1 MPKCQVD
8 ASIVRVV
15 VEGFHFPLGVYPV
28 EPMSPKPGYSM
39 DFEPADGGGGGA
51 AGGTEDSAGET
62 EDAEDQWEE
71 WPDRYMF
78 DVVISADRLEALIRS
93 LLWVMPGRVYPILD
107 ILGQDAYREV
117 DPYVAYEL
125 VGQERFIDIMRR
137 YRPMFLEDGLCG
149 FGAMV
154 DEPHFFY
161 FFVDEHKIVTIRA
174 ETVLQ
179 DKIEK
184 ILAAFDL
191 EQMES
196 PAGADAAAHEHR
208 GVLEHPDDRP
218 DLLTMDEILEQ
229 LRDEW
234 RLSLNIDPD
243 TNVDDDGHNLGVTYW
258 RSLVRCAM
266 DADEKPKYAECLLLA
281 GSLRSAEDQTL
292 ECADRLRGAE
302 ATPWDEAVVV
312 ASDRMTPEQAA
323 EYAKARSIQRKMPSE
338 TTEDRIIWSGWL
350 E

>member
-1 MPKCQVD
+1 MPRCQVD
-8 ASIVRVV
+8 AKIERVV
-15 VEGFHFPLGVYPV
+15 VDGFHFPLGVYPV
-28 EPMSPKPGYSM
+28 ETMTPKQGYSM
-39 DFEPADGGGGGA
+39 DFEPADGGGESGGSDEA
-51 AGGTEDSAGET
+51 D
-62 EDAEDQWEE
+62 DHWEE

-78 DVVISADRLEALIRS
+78 DVVISSDRLEALVRA
-93 LLWVMPGRVYPILD
+93 LLWIMPGRVYPILD

-125 VGQERFIDIMRR
+125 VGQERFIDAIRR
-137 YRPMFLEDGLCG
+137 YKAMFYEDGLCG

-179 DKIEK
+179 EKIEK

-191 EQMES
+191 EQMDS

-218 DLLTMDEILEQ
+218 DLLTMDEIVEA

-243 TNVDDDGHNLGVTYW
+243 TNVDDEGHALGLTFW
-258 RSLVRCAM
+258 RTLIRCSM
-266 DADEKPKYAECLLLA
+266 DVDDKPKYAESLLIA
-281 GSLRSAEDQTL
+281 GSLRAAEDQTI
-292 ECADRLRGAE
+292 ESADRLRGE
-302 ATPWDEAVVV
+302 DGGPWDEAVVV
-312 ASDRMTPEQAA
+312 ATDRMTPEQAA
-323 EYAKARSIQRKMPSE
+323 EYAKVRAIQRKLPLTLE
-338 TTEDRIIWSGWL
+338 EERIIWSGWL